1 MYRYT
6 YIYLRYLKYIHAK
19 TCTQM
24 LIVLLFIIAEKNGN
38 NPKCPWTEERINR
51 MWCIH
56 TIQP

>member
-19 TCTQM
+19 TQM